1 MDIPCPTCLGNMRKS
16 DKHDRCFTCRRFDN
30 RDVIK
35 NPCPTPGCENL
46 KSPAAEHCRTCS
58 NQLQRKTGS
67 RNTNPDQMSKSH
79 RINNCIEQVKIKPVD
94 IRRRPNCK
102 VWWERICEEGREANF
117 RRTIIDT
124 MARSNYMHKRY
135 VEEED

>member
-58 NQLQRKTGS
+58 NQLQREHVTRNS
-67 RNTNPDQMSKSH
+67 RFAAFYQV
-79 RINNCIEQVKIKPVD
+79 RIIDEKPKIKPVD

-102 VWWERICEEGREANF
+102 IWWERICEEGREANF
-117 RRTIIDT
+117 RRTIIDM